1 MWLTLLLS
9 NWKAILIGLISLG
22 CIGLVWDVQ
31 HTSELLK
38 KERIAH
44 AADISTFKAVQ
55 LTADNNAKAIAAK
68 LQQESKASA
77 DQADANY
84 SNLLAKYQS
93 SLVRYSTNQGNT
105 KPANS
110 NQLPPTQGG
119 NGPSTGT
126 IVPQS
131 IMITEN
137 DADICSV
144 NTARLVA
151 VHDWAIGLPK

>member
-9 NWKAILIGLISLG
+9 NWKAIVIGLISLG

-44 AADISTFKAVQ
+44 AADISTFKASQ
-55 LTADNNAKAIAAK
+55 ELADSNAKAIAAK

-77 DQADANY
+77 NQADTNY
-84 SNLLAKYQS
+84 NSLLVKYRA
-93 SLVRYSTNQGNT
+93 SLMWYSTHQGGT
-105 KPANS
+105 QPAS
-110 NQLPPTQGG
+110 GDQLPTPQGG
-119 NGPSTGT
+119 DGPGAGT
-126 IVPQS
+126 QLPES
-131 IMITEN
+131 ITITSN
-137 DADICSV
+137 DANICSI